1 LLRKDL
7 ARRVAGIVGSD
18 AMILENAAS
27 GWPASVRVLTD
38 DGEVP
43 VALHVGPV
51 GLSHRGRD
59 AVERRFQN
67 PDKNVPVSAQPHQI
81 PVLLDVWDQEGPTVF
96 VALDGTSRMGN
107 VTRVSIFE
115 PLALLRSAALSG
127 WDEGNSSTGER
138 LVAFTPSL
146 LPIYIQL
153 LRSGAQVAPGSL
165 ALVAAAAGLLSTEGT
180 APERGRRT
188 ASALIRDARF
198 SGAVCDAYN
207 RRCAMCG
214 LNFSLVVGAHI
225 LPVAAAGAPD
235 KVWNGLALCHNH
247 HAAFDTHRIHVDSG
261 SRRISMHPEL
271 LAGVEISPA
280 CAQFVGGTFK
290 SLASPIDRAHLPHPM
305 MFERRYDHFFDKY
318 DWVA

>member
-1 LLRKDL
+1 M
-7 ARRVAGIVGSD
+7 V
-18 AMILENAAS
+18 LENAAS

-43 VALHVGPV
+43 VALHIGPV

-67 PDKNVPVSAQPHQI
+67 PGQNVPVSALPHQI
-81 PVLLDVWDQEGPTVF
+81 PVLLGVWDQEGPTVF
-96 VALDGTSRMGN
+96 VALDGSSRLGN

-115 PLALLRSAALSG
+115 PLALLRSAALRG
-127 WDEGNSSTGER
+127 WDEGESSTGER

-146 LPIYIQL
+146 LPVYIQL
-153 LRSGAQVAPGSL
+153 LRSGAHVAPEAL
-165 ALVAAAAGLLSTEGT
+165 ALVAAAAGLLSTDSG

-188 ASALIRDARF
+188 ASALIRDAKF

-225 LPVAAAGAPD
+225 LPVAAAGSPD

-247 HAAFDTHRIHVDSG
+247 HAAFDSHRIHVDSG

-271 LAGVEISPA
+271 LAGVRISAA
-280 CAQFVGGTFK
+280 CEQFVSGTFE
-290 SLASPIDRAHLPHPM
+290 SLASPIDRADRPHPT
-305 MFERRYDHFFDKY
+305 MFQRRYEHFSNKY
-318 DWVA
+318 DWVD